1 MPNEKRY
8 IDNVSKISVASFK
21 NQTFQKRIMDF
32 RMFRGIRYVKT
43 SEGLYFLMGN
53 ELIFSL
59 IRCLIKNVS
68 NKHPQS
74 NKIDGNVS
82 SKGRL
87 KPS

>member
-1 MPNEKRY
+1 MT
-8 IDNVSKISVASFK
+8 I
-21 NQTFQKRIMDF
+21 
-32 RMFRGIRYVKT
+32 KT

-59 IRCLIKNVS
+59 IPCLIKNVS

-74 NKIDGNVS
+74 NKIDRNIS